1 MNSKE
6 FIDITRH
13 RLNQVGAVLFSKG
26 QQYSSETD
34 RLHNFKG
41 AAEITGETPEKA
53 LEGMWLKH
61 VQSVRDIINKLPG
74 ELPDEKTM
82 DAKFGD
88 SIGYLILLEALI
100 RERMIT

>member
-1 MNSKE
+1 MNDE
-6 FIDITRH
+6 GFMDITRH
-13 RLNQVGAVLFSKG
+13 RLNQVEAVLSLKG
-26 QQYSSETD
+26 QQYSSEAD

-41 AAEITGETPEKA
+41 VAGITGETPEKA

-61 VQSVRDIINKLPG
+61 VQSVRDIINKLPE
-74 ELPDEKTM
+74 ELPDEKTI

-100 RERMIT
+100 RERMIA